1 MKRLITIQQGLKSPK
16 NKNGDGGRF
25 KFRSAED
32 IFEQAKPLLEQ
43 TKTAV
48 IVTDDLTEVGGRV
61 AIKATASLIG
71 ENGVIASASGWACL
85 DSHIVTGTDRNGNA
99 YEKKTMSNEQCTGS
113 ASSYARKYALCGLFA
128 IDNDENDPDQPNIQP
143 APEKPAPEKPAPA
156 PQPKRAPQ
164 PTTKTAATQ
173 AKQPAQPQ
181 QQTKAAKG
189 ETAAAPQQPAEEPLN
204 QTEIAAYMTICA
216 DIDASE
222 NLEQIKAN
230 AERAKGTRYAKKA
243 NAHAIKIAQERGWYT
258 PQPANK

>member
-1 MKRLITIQQGLKSPK
+1 MKRLITIQQGLRVTKDKS
-16 NKNGDGGRF
+16 GDGGRF

-32 IFEQAKPLLEQ
+32 IFEKAKPFLKE
-43 TKTAV
+43 TDTAV
-48 IVTDDLTEVGGRV
+48 IVTDELTEVGGRV

-71 ENGVIASASGWACL
+71 DNGVIASASGWACL
-85 DSHIVTGTDRNGNA
+85 DSHIVSGVDRSGQP
-99 YEKKTMSNEQCTGS
+99 YEKRTMSNEQCTGS

-128 IDNDENDPDQPNIQP
+128 IDNDENDPDQPNIQIDNAQP
-143 APEKPAPEKPAPA
+143 AQQPQPQKPAA
-156 PQPKRAPQ
+156 QPKAKAP
-164 PTTKTAATQ
+164 Q

-189 ETAAAPQQPAEEPLN
+189 ETAAAPQQTTEEPLN
-204 QTEIAAYMTICA
+204 HEEIAAYMTICA

-243 NAHAIKIAQERGWYT
+243 NAHAVKVATEKGWYT
-258 PQPANK
+258 PAEKKQA